1 MNAQSAQIT
10 LKRLDEAF
18 GHFFRR
24 AKLGEKPGYPRFK
37 SKNRF
42 PGFGFK
48 AHGDGFLFESGP
60 NWKNGYLRISGIGW
74 MQVRG
79 EARTPGD
86 VKACSIMRKVDGW
99 YLSLVIACEPHRE
112 IASDAHEI
120 CGLDWGVESYMT
132 VGRLICRCGSCE

>member
-1 MNAQSAQIT
+1 MSNHEGTGMREI
-10 LKRLDEAF
+10 RRGAF
-18 GHFFRR
+18 VYFFRR

-86 VKACSIMRKVDGW
+86 VTACSIMRKVDGW
-99 YLSLVIACEPHRE
+99 YLSRSEEHTSALQ
-112 IASDAHEI
+112 S
-120 CGLDWGVESYMT
+120 
-132 VGRLICRCGSCE
+132 LIRI